1 MKLELVSPFKKL
13 SHNIGQIFQLPQMA
27 LALIAGI
34 TPEDID
40 VSITDEMVR
49 PIDFDKPAD
58 LVGITVNTK
67 TAVRAY
73 KIADEYRRRGVPVIL
88 GGIHPKVAR
97 KEAIQ
102 HADSLVLGEVE
113 EVWDLLLEDFKKG
126 FMKEYYSSDVYPNLD
141 ILHIPRRDL
150 LPEGNY
156 ETINLVQASRGCPY
170 ACHFCTVS
178 ALYGKGV
185 RLKPVD
191 NVIAEIETLRG
202 DEIFFVDDN
211 IVGRVEYSKELLSR
225 LIPLKKKWIGQATVN
240 VAKNNE
246 LLRLIHK
253 SGGEGLFV
261 GFETVSINGL
271 KEVGKL
277 QNINHNYFESIARM
291 HDNGISIMGSFIVGF
306 DSDDKSCFEDLLEF
320 VSRSKIDVVDISV
333 LTPYPGTILYEKLK
347 EENRLID
354 ESWWLKYDSD
364 EVVFEP
370 RQMAR
375 EELYEGR
382 NWVLK
387 EIYRLGPTLKRWGH
401 GLNRRTIFGN
411 ILNWKV
417 GMGYRRNAY
426 TEKFTK
432 DNLIVET

>member
-156 ETINLVQASRGCPY
+156 ETINLVQTSRGCPF

-225 LIPLKKKWIGQATVN
+225 LIPLKKK
-240 VAKNNE
+240 
-246 LLRLIHK
+246 
-253 SGGEGLFV
+253 
-261 GFETVSINGL
+261 
-271 KEVGKL
+271 
-277 QNINHNYFESIARM
+277 M
-291 HDNGISIMGSFIVGF
+291 D
-306 DSDDKSCFEDLLEF
+306 
-320 VSRSKIDVVDISV
+320 RS
-333 LTPYPGTILYEKLK
+333 
-347 EENRLID
+347 
-354 ESWWLKYDSD
+354 
-364 EVVFEP
+364 
-370 RQMAR
+370 
-375 EELYEGR
+375 
-382 NWVLK
+382 
-387 EIYRLGPTLKRWGH
+387 GH
-401 GLNRRTIFGN
+401 GKRGQ
-411 ILNWKV
+411 K
-417 GMGYRRNAY
+417 
-426 TEKFTK
+426 
-432 DNLIVET
+432 